1 MPGCGGHRDRRG
13 HGGRPTWHP
22 GPPGPARAGPLPNFG
37 ARRGGGCA
45 AWPPAPARPPPPQH
59 PGREVKQPGAG
70 SCTLHSGR
78 RAASIPAPP
87 GSAKAHFFA
96 LICTFSTS
104 RAPVTLPGL
113 SPLSGLITLRS
124 PPHPTANSR
133 SPSLLPPP
141 LLQGLLR
148 SSPMESRERKR
159 KREAEGREGSR
170 SIPPSPPPRHT
181 RQPLSPHPSPSLGN
195 FLRSS
200 ATTRAP
206 RKGSRTRQR
215 CPPRRPGR
223 RPPSPPPSR
232 PAAPRGPP
240 LPRKG
245 PPKPCWVAGLGSSA
259 PSSSLHLSRSPTRS
273 LLSKL
278 CFAE

>member
-1 MPGCGGHRDRRG
+1 MGIRTGCLRSKFGWVSPTACQLFFSLPPPDLETGRPSPTHHRRDRGGGHTHTRPPAGLRG
-13 HGGRPTWHP
+13 AGAATPPARPTSQ
-22 GPPGPARAGPLPNFG
+22 PGPAGAGPPPNFG
-37 ARRGGGCA
+37 ARRGAGGA
-45 AWPPAPARPPPPQH
+45 ARPPEPARPPPPQH

-104 RAPVTLPGL
+104 RAPMTLPGL

-133 SPSLLPPP
+133 SPSLLPPS

-170 SIPPSPPPRHT
+170 SIPPSLPPPAHT
-181 RQPLSPHPSPSLGN
+181 PALFPPPQP
-195 FLRSS
+195 F
-200 ATTRAP
+200 
-206 RKGSRTRQR
+206 
-215 CPPRRPGR
+215 PRRF
-223 RPPSPPPSR
+223 
-232 PAAPRGPP
+232 PP
-240 LPRKG
+240 LFG
-245 PPKPCWVAGLGSSA
+245 N
-259 PSSSLHLSRSPTRS
+259 
-273 LLSKL
+273 
-278 CFAE
+278 